1 MSLLLLLSAHLQ
13 WQNTLVNTAKRL
25 ASEGHNEVAV
35 VTAIMA
41 CETAAERAF
50 AHWFQK
56 RGIAE
61 LEKVTTDLFPS
72 YSFSNERIL
81 KFYIAVSGDNIQEAT
96 FWPKYKSSAKLRGD
110 LVHRGLRATKVQADD
125 AVAASVAF
133 TAHLVQATK

>member
-1 MSLLLLLSAHLQ
+1 MSLLLLLSGQAQ

-50 AHWFQK
+50 AYWFKK
-56 RGIAE
+56 RGISE
-61 LEKVTTDLFPS
+61 LEEVTTKLFSS
-72 YSFSNERIL
+72 YSFTNERIRNY
-81 KFYIAVSGDNIQEAT
+81 YIAVSGDKIHKAP
-96 FWPKYKSSAKLRGD
+96 FWPQYKAAVKLRGEV
-110 LVHRGLRATKVQADD
+110 VHGGSRASKIQADD
-125 AVAASVAF
+125 AVAASAAF